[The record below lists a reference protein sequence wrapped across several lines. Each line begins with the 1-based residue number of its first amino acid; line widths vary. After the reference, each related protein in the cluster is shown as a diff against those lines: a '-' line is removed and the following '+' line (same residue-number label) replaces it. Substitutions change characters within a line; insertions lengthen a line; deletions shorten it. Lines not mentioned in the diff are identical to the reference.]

1 MTSERI
7 ERLLGDVAGIR
18 LGMAFKSAIH
28 DVGDEGQFLL
38 IQTKDISI
46 EGNIDTQS
54 LARVI
59 PTEGQPDRHILSDGD
74 IVLRL
79 RGPVFSAAVIESGGA
94 IPAITTNQSAVIRC
108 DTGVLLPHYLHWY
121 LNSEYGQ
128 RYFGGVGEGSNI
140 NKISAKQVS
149 TMPICLP
156 TLEEQDQIAQV
167 HKNWLQQ
174 RALYQK
180 LMSIGDAMYSQV
192 CSNIQEGG
200 ING

>member
-1 MTSERI
+1 MTSKRI
-7 ERLLGDVAGIR
+7 ERLLGDVADVR

-28 DVGDEGQFLL
+28 DMGDAGQFLL
-38 IQTKDISI
+38 VQTKDISI
-46 EGNIDTQS
+46 EGIIDTQS
-54 LARVI
+54 LARVV
-59 PTEGQPDRHILSDGD
+59 PREGQPDRHILSDDD

-94 IPAITTNQSAVIRC
+94 TPVITTNQLAVIRC

-140 NKISAKQVS
+140 NKVNAKQVS

-156 TLEEQDQIAQV
+156 SLEEQDQIAQI

-174 RALYQK
+174 RVLYQR
-180 LMSIGDAMYSQV
+180 LTSIGDTMYSQV
-192 CSNIQEGG
+192 CSDIQEGG
-200 ING
+200 SNG